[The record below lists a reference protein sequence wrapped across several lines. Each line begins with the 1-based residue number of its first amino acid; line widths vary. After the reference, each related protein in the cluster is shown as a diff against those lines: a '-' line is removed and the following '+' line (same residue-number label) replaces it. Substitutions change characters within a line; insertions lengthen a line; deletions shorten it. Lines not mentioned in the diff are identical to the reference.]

1 MYYKKYCYSM
11 TENNIYI
18 SSFHVQKMWKR
29 IDIQWDNI
37 NEDVN
42 ILVGIN
48 GCGKT
53 TLLNI
58 ISDYYSGQKQ
68 KIKKNLAESVSGT
81 QTSTPVTYIRSFD
94 VPANTRKKTESILL
108 QELKN
113 TINQNG
119 EGTSFFDYR
128 MKMLNF
134 PEQAEIIK
142 QRIDAFFRLINSLF
156 EETGK
161 EIMIDPLNNTIV
173 FSIKDTGKS
182 IITEDGERIYTS
194 DNQPLYTED
203 EKIQLEQLSSG
214 EKQMLLILTTVFLQE
229 EKPNILLMDEP
240 EISLHITWQDRLIET
255 IRELNPNCQLIIT
268 THSPNIFAN
277 GWEDKIV
284 FIQDLEKE

>member
-1 MYYKKYCYSM
+1 M

-37 NEDVN
+37 NKDVN

-58 ISDYYSGQKQ
+58 ISDYYSGQ

-173 FSIKDTGKS
+173 FSIEDTGKA

>member
-1 MYYKKYCYSM
+1 M

-37 NEDVN
+37 NKDVN

-156 EETGK
+156 EDTGK

-173 FSIKDTGKS
+173 FSIENTGKA

>member
-81 QTSTPVTYIRSFD
+81 KISTPVTYIRSFD
-94 VPANTRKKTESILL
+94 VPANTRKRTESILL

-113 TINQNG
+113 VINQNG

-134 PEQAEIIK
+134 PEQAEMIRH
-142 QRIDAFFRLINSLF
+142 RINVFFKLINSLF

-173 FSIKDTGKS
+173 FSVKNTGKA
-182 IITEDGERIYTS
+182 IITEDGEKIYTS

>member
-1 MYYKKYCYSM
+1 M
-11 TENNIYI
+11 TENNIFI

-58 ISDYYSGQKQ
+58 ISDYYSGQK
-68 KIKKNLAESVSGT
+68 IKKNLAESVSGT

-113 TINQNG
+113 AINQNG

-134 PEQAEIIK
+134 PEQAEIVK

-161 EIMIDPLNNTIV
+161 EIMIDPLNNTMV
-173 FSIKDTGKS
+173 FSIKDTREAVF
-182 IITEDGERIYTS
+182 TEDGERVYTS
-194 DNQPLYTED
+194 DNQPVYFHER
-203 EKIQLEQLSSG
+203 IQLEQLSSG

-240 EISLHITWQDRLIET
+240 EISLHITWQDKLIET

>member
-1 MYYKKYCYSM
+1 M

-173 FSIKDTGKS
+173 FSIEDTGKA

>member
-1 MYYKKYCYSM
+1 M

-37 NEDVN
+37 NKDVN

-58 ISDYYSGQKQ
+58 ISDYYSGQ

-113 TINQNG
+113 AINQNG

-134 PEQAEIIK
+134 PEQAEIVK

-161 EIMIDPLNNTIV
+161 EIMIDPLNNTMV
-173 FSIKDTGKS
+173 FSIKDTREAVF
-182 IITEDGERIYTS
+182 TEDGERVYTS
-194 DNQPLYTED
+194 DNQPLYFHER
-203 EKIQLEQLSSG
+203 IQLEQLSSG

>member
-1 MYYKKYCYSM
+1 M

-113 TINQNG
+113 AINQNG

-173 FSIKDTGKS
+173 FSIENTGKA